1 MKVFLPKQTVLL
13 TTLIESF
20 LIVLLKS
27 AYIIEARKAFAEY
40 SIKAINQSI
49 KDKIID
55 NFLIQVV
62 YMIYNVITEEG
73 ARLLLVKFVQ

>member
-1 MKVFLPKQTVLL
+1 M

-20 LIVLLKS
+20 LIALVKS
-27 AYIIEARKAFAEY
+27 TYVIEARKAFAEY
-40 SIKAINQSI
+40 SIKTINQSI

-73 ARLLLVKFVQ
+73 ARLLLLKFVQ